1 MENET
6 CSLPKPQEPVP
17 LSSDVWVGPAPKPGT
32 LQELVSAGFR
42 SIINNQPDTD
52 TGLLMNGSQVEE
64 EAKSCGLGY
73 AFIPVEG
80 RNPLERDVRTFYQ
93 ALTELPRPI
102 FAYCRTGGR
111 SASLWAMASVLENDT
126 DSLISRCHK
135 IGFDISGLRA
145 KMDMRRDMLSEGDWD
160 E

>member
-6 CSLPKPQEPVP
+6 CSLPKPQEPVA
-17 LSSDVWVGPAPKPGT
+17 LSPDVWVGPAPKPGT
-32 LQELVSAGFR
+32 LQKLASAGFR

-52 TGLLMNGSQVEE
+52 SGLLMNGLQVEA

-73 AFIPVEG
+73 AFIPIEG
-80 RNPLERDVRTFYQ
+80 RNPLERDVRAFSQ
-93 ALTELPRPI
+93 ALTDLPRPI

-111 SASLWAMASVLENDT
+111 SASLWAMASVLGNDT
-126 DSLISRCHK
+126 DSLISRCHE
-135 IGFDISGLRA
+135 IGFDISGLRT
-145 KMDMRRDMLSEGDWD
+145 KMDMRRDMLSDGDWD